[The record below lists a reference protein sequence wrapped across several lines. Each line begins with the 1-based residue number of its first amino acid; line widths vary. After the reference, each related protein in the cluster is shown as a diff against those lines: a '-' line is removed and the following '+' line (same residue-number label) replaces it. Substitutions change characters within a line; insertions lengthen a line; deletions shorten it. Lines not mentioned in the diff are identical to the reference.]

1 MKKIL
6 AYYYIIL
13 FVCTLFY
20 GYNLVLS
27 SSRELNEKID
37 GFRLQIPFEFATAS
51 ESVNDIVADQSFQK
65 YIDTRNTLA
74 KSEFEKSLM
83 AMMEN
88 QPNYDQIRYI
98 DLKGDELIRVDLNHE
113 TNKPFLVKSNR

>member
-6 AYYYIIL
+6 TYYYIL
-13 FVCTLFY
+13 LLLCTLLY
-20 GYNLVLS
+20 GYNLVSS
-27 SSRELNEKID
+27 SSRELSDKIN
-37 GFRLQIPFEFATAS
+37 GFRLQISFEFATAS

-88 QPNYDQIRYI
+88 QPNYDQIRY
-98 DLKGDELIRVDLNHE
+98 E
-113 TNKPFLVKSNR
+113 